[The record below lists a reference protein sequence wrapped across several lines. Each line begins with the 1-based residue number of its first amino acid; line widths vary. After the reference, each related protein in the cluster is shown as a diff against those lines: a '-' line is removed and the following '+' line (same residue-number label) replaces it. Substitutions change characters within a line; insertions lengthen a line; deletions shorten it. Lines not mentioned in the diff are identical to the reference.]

1 MENQQPV
8 TDAPQGDAPSREE
21 VIKWYTD
28 QIEIAELRNKL
39 TVLQSETVQA
49 EAMRLEA
56 LAVIASYKGKSPQKQ
71 NEGESESS
79 GDEPNKLDPEGRE

>member
-8 TDAPQGDAPSREE
+8 TDAPQADAPSRDE

-28 QIEIAELRNKL
+28 QIEIAELRHKL

-49 EAMRLEA
+49 EGMRLEA
-56 LAVIASYKGKSPQKQ
+56 LAVIDSYKGKAPQEQ
-71 NEGESESS
+71 NEGESEDS
-79 GDEPNKLDPEGRE
+79 GNESHELDPEGRE